1 MFKADLSGV
10 ITVSLQNAGPIGN
23 LGAPVTVILPA
34 GDYQVR
40 TDGLILFSIGG
51 NEVSA
56 DFSDVIF
63 PEMAQFVMHCG
74 ISTEIILR
82 MQSIGN
88 ARVSFYPEGGDSGKN
103 QLPSC

>member
-10 ITVSLQNAGPIGN
+10 ITLSLQNPGPVGS
-23 LGAPVTVILPA
+23 LGPPVRVILPA

-63 PEMAQFVMHCG
+63 PEMAQFVMHCK
-74 ISTEIILR
+74 ISTEIDLR
-82 MQSIGN
+82 MQSVGN
-88 ARVSFYPEGGDSGKN
+88 ARVSFYPEGGRGGQD
-103 QLPSC
+103 